1 MTPPPFYPLDT
12 FIRNRMPL
20 LSLKRL
26 LLCFCLCVINLPGL
40 AAKMPGPDDVLIAS
54 SLFAATE
61 APSSGSTTTLA
72 ILMEPQGEWHGYWKQ
87 PGDVGLPTTF
97 TWHLPD
103 GVMVSDPAYPLPRTL
118 LIEGLMNHV
127 YEHPYALLVELTL
140 DGDLPGGTALPI
152 RVDMQYLACR
162 YDACVPERASLE
174 TTLHVGDG
182 HQSPD
187 VAARFANWR
196 QALPRPLAAQASFD
210 VEGDLLRLR
219 VPLPASVPIQN
230 PHLFSATKGAIDN
243 AAPQRVERRG
253 DELIVETRVGAQITD
268 VFQATLKLSDSLG
281 LDIDAKRGGPTS
293 APDSTS
299 NSSLSIILL
308 ALAGAI
314 AGGLLLNLMPCVFP
328 ILSLKAMSLA
338 RSGISPAIARR
349 DAVAYTSGVLLVCVL
364 LGAVLLAWRAA
375 GTQVGWAFQLQN
387 AAVILTLMLLTT
399 AIAFNLAGLFEL
411 AAIDAGTK
419 LTNQSGAGGAFW
431 TGALAAFIATP
442 CSGPFMAAALGAAL
456 VLPTAAAML
465 VFTGLGLGI
474 ALPFLMLGFIPALQR
489 RLPRPGP
496 WMGTLRRVLA
506 VPMFL
511 TALSLLWV
519 LSHQVPANALV
530 ASLGCAMLLALGLR
544 LTGLRQQKHKRNAW
558 LPASLALILALGLG
572 WSQVSGQTAP
582 ASDVQRHVFDEQQLA
597 QLRADKVPVFVYFTA
612 DWCITC
618 KVNEQVAINRDAT
631 AQAFAAA
638 GVVVMRGDWTNGDP
652 VITAFLERHGRSGVP
667 LYLWYGA
674 GEAEPRLLPQ
684 ILGPGSLLELVQR

>member
-1 MTPPPFYPLDT
+1 
-12 FIRNRMPL
+12 MPL

-26 LLCFCLCVINLPGL
+26 LLCFCLSVIGLPGW
-40 AAKMPGPDDVLIAS
+40 AAEMPGPDDVLIAS
-54 SLFAATE
+54 SLIASTE
-61 APSSGSTTTLA
+61 APSAGSTTTLA

-87 PGDVGLPTTF
+87 PGDVGLPAKF

-103 GVMVSDPAYPLPRTL
+103 GVTVGDPAYPLPQTL

-127 YEHPYALLVELTL
+127 YEHPYALLVDLTL
-140 DGDLPGGTALPI
+140 EDNLPDGTALPI

-162 YDACVPERASLE
+162 YDACVPERASLD

-182 HQSPD
+182 RQSPD
-187 VAARFANWR
+187 VAARFASWR
-196 QALPRPLAAQASFD
+196 QALPRPLAAPASFSVD
-210 VEGDLLRLR
+210 GDLLRLR
-219 VPLPASVPIQN
+219 VPLPASVSIQN

-243 AAPQRVERRG
+243 AAPQRVERHD
-253 DELIVETRVGAQITD
+253 DELIVETRAGDQIPD
-268 VFQATLKLSDSLG
+268 AFLATLKLSDSLG
-281 LDIDAKRGGPTS
+281 LDIDVRRGGPAS
-293 APDSTS
+293 AAGSGLNT
-299 NSSLSIILL
+299 ILF

-349 DAVAYTSGVLLVCVL
+349 DAVAYTSGVVLVCVL
-364 LGAVLLAWRAA
+364 LGAVLLALRAA
-375 GTQVGWAFQLQN
+375 GAQVGWAFQLQN
-387 AAVILTLMLLTT
+387 ASVILILMLLTT

-419 LTNQSGAGGAFW
+419 LTNQSGASGAFW

-465 VFTGLGLGI
+465 VFSGLGLGI
-474 ALPFLMLGFIPALQR
+474 ALPFLLLGFIPALQR

-496 WMGTLRRVLA
+496 WMETLRRLLA

-511 TALSLLWV
+511 TALALLWV
-519 LSHQVPANALV
+519 LSHQVPADALV
-530 ASLGCAMLLALGLR
+530 ASLGCAMLLALGLW
-544 LTGLRQQKHKRNAW
+544 LTGLWQQKLKRNAW
-558 LPASLALILALGLG
+558 LPSALALILSLGLG

-582 ASDVQRHVFDEQQLA
+582 AIDVQRRAFDEQQLA
-597 QLRADKVPVFVYFTA
+597 QLRADKVPVFLYFTA

-618 KVNEQVAINRDAT
+618 KVNEQVAINREAT

-638 GVVVMRGDWTNGDP
+638 GVEVMRGDWTNGDP

-684 ILGPGSLLELVQR
+684 ILRPDSLPELVRR

>member
-1 MTPPPFYPLDT
+1 
-12 FIRNRMPL
+12 MPL

-26 LLCFCLCVINLPGL
+26 LLCFCLCIINLPGM
-40 AAKMPGPDDVLIAS
+40 AAEMPGPDDVLIAS
-54 SLFAATE
+54 SLIASTE
-61 APSSGSTTTLA
+61 SPSSGSTTTLA
-72 ILMEPQGEWHGYWKQ
+72 IYMEPQGEWHGYWKQ
-87 PGDVGLPTTF
+87 PGDVGLPATF

-103 GVMVSDPAYPLPRTL
+103 GVSVGDPAYPLPQTL

-127 YEHPYALLVELTL
+127 YEHPYALLVDLTL
-140 DGDLPGGTALPI
+140 DDGLPDGTALPI

-162 YDACVPERASLE
+162 YDACVPERASLD
-174 TTLHVGDG
+174 TTLHVGGG

-187 VAARFANWR
+187 VAARFASWR
-196 QALPRPLAAQASFD
+196 QALPRPLAAPASFNVD
-210 VEGDLLRLR
+210 GDLLRLR
-219 VPLPASVPIQN
+219 VPLPASVSIQD
-230 PHLFSATKGAIDN
+230 PYLFSATRGAIDN

-253 DELIVETRVGAQITD
+253 DELILETRVGDQVPDT
-268 VFQATLKLSDSLG
+268 FLATLKLSDDLG
-281 LDIDAKRGGPTS
+281 LDINATRDGPTS
-293 APDSTS
+293 APDSR
-299 NSSLSIILL
+299 LSIILL

-349 DAVAYTSGVLLVCVL
+349 DAVAYTSGVVLVCVL
-364 LGAVLLAWRAA
+364 LGAVLLVLRAA
-375 GTQVGWAFQLQN
+375 GAQVGWAFQLQN

-411 AAIDAGTK
+411 AAIDAGAK

-465 VFTGLGLGI
+465 VFAGLGLGI
-474 ALPFLMLGFIPALQR
+474 ALPFLLLGFIPALQR

-496 WMGTLRRVLA
+496 WMGTLRRLLA

-511 TALSLLWV
+511 TALALLWV

-530 ASLGCAMLLALGLR
+530 ASLGCAMLLALGLW
-544 LTGLRQQKHKRNAW
+544 LTGLWQQKLKRNAW

-582 ASDVQRHVFDEQQLA
+582 ASDVQRRVFDEQQLA
-597 QLRADKVPVFVYFTA
+597 QLRADKVPVFLYFTA

-618 KVNEQVAINRDAT
+618 TVNEQVAINREAT

-638 GVVVMRGDWTNGDP
+638 GVEMMRGDWTNGDP
-652 VITAFLERHGRSGVP
+652 VITSFLERHGRSGVP

-684 ILGPGSLLELVQR
+684 ILGPDSLLELVQR

>member
-1 MTPPPFYPLDT
+1 
-12 FIRNRMPL
+12 MPL

-26 LLCFCLCVINLPGL
+26 LLCFCLCMINLPGM
-40 AAKMPGPDDVLIAS
+40 AAEMPGPDDVLIAS
-54 SLFAATE
+54 SLIAATE
-61 APSSGSTTTLA
+61 SPSPGSTTTLA
-72 ILMEPQGEWHGYWKQ
+72 IYMEPQGEWHGYWKQ
-87 PGDVGLPTTF
+87 PGDVGLPATF

-103 GVMVSDPAYPLPRTL
+103 GVSVGDPAYPLPQTL

-127 YEHPYALLVELTL
+127 YEHPYALLVDLTL
-140 DGDLPGGTALPI
+140 DDGLPGGTALPI

-162 YDACVPERASLE
+162 YDACVPERASLD

-187 VAARFANWR
+187 VAARFAGWR
-196 QALPRPLAAQASFD
+196 QALPRPLAAPASFNVD
-210 VEGDLLRLR
+210 GDLLRLR
-219 VPLPASVPIQN
+219 VPLPASVSIQD
-230 PHLFSATKGAIDN
+230 PHLFSATRGAIDN

-253 DELIVETRVGAQITD
+253 DELILETRVGDQVPDT
-268 VFQATLKLSDSLG
+268 FLATLKLSDDLG
-281 LDIDAKRGGPTS
+281 LDINATRDGPTS
-293 APDSTS
+293 APDSR
-299 NSSLSIILL
+299 LSIILL

-349 DAVAYTSGVLLVCVL
+349 DAVAYTSGVVLVCVL
-364 LGAVLLAWRAA
+364 LGAALLVLRAA
-375 GTQVGWAFQLQN
+375 GAQVGWAFQLQN

-411 AAIDAGTK
+411 AAIDAGAK
-419 LTNQSGAGGAFW
+419 LTNQSGASGAFW

-465 VFTGLGLGI
+465 VFAGLGLGI
-474 ALPFLMLGFIPALQR
+474 ALPFLLLGFIPALQR

-496 WMGTLRRVLA
+496 WMGTLRRLLA

-511 TALSLLWV
+511 TALALLWV
-519 LSHQVPANALV
+519 LSQQVPANALV
-530 ASLGCAMLLALGLR
+530 ASLGCAMLLALGLW
-544 LTGLRQQKHKRNAW
+544 LTGLWQQKLKRNAW
-558 LPASLALILALGLG
+558 LPAALALILALGLG

-582 ASDVQRHVFDEQQLA
+582 ALDVQRRAFDEQQLA

-618 KVNEQVAINRDAT
+618 KVNEQVAINRKAT

-638 GVVVMRGDWTNGDP
+638 GVEMMRGDWTNGDP
-652 VITAFLERHGRSGVP
+652 VITSFLERQGRSGVP

-684 ILGPGSLLELVQR
+684 ILGPDSLLELVQR

>member
-1 MTPPPFYPLDT
+1 
-12 FIRNRMPL
+12 MPL

-26 LLCFCLCVINLPGL
+26 LLCFCLCVINLPGM
-40 AAKMPGPDDVLIAS
+40 AAEMPGPDDVLIAS
-54 SLFAATE
+54 SLIAATE
-61 APSSGSTTTLA
+61 SPSSGSTTTLA
-72 ILMEPQGEWHGYWKQ
+72 IYMEPQGEWHGYWKQ
-87 PGDVGLPTTF
+87 PGDVGLPATF

-103 GVMVSDPAYPLPRTL
+103 GVSVGDPAYPLPQTL

-127 YEHPYALLVELTL
+127 YEHPYALLVDLTL
-140 DGDLPGGTALPI
+140 DDGLPDGTALPI

-162 YDACVPERASLE
+162 YDACVPERASLD
-174 TTLHVGDG
+174 TTLHVGGG

-187 VAARFANWR
+187 VAARFASWR
-196 QALPRPLAAQASFD
+196 QALPRPLAAPASFNVD
-210 VEGDLLRLR
+210 GDLLRLR
-219 VPLPASVPIQN
+219 VPLPASVSIQD
-230 PHLFSATKGAIDN
+230 PHLFSATRGAIDN

-253 DELIVETRVGAQITD
+253 DELILETRVGDQVPDT
-268 VFQATLKLSDSLG
+268 FLATLKLSDDLG
-281 LDIDAKRGGPTS
+281 LDINATRDGPTS
-293 APDSTS
+293 APDSR
-299 NSSLSIILL
+299 LSIILL

-349 DAVAYTSGVLLVCVL
+349 DAVAYTSGVVLVCVL
-364 LGAVLLAWRAA
+364 LGAVLLVLRAA
-375 GTQVGWAFQLQN
+375 GAQVGWAFQLQN

-411 AAIDAGTK
+411 AAIDAGAK

-465 VFTGLGLGI
+465 VFAGLGLGI
-474 ALPFLMLGFIPALQR
+474 ALPFLLLGFIPALQR

-496 WMGTLRRVLA
+496 WMGTLRRLLA

-511 TALSLLWV
+511 TALALLWV

-530 ASLGCAMLLALGLR
+530 ASLGCAMLLALGLW
-544 LTGLRQQKHKRNAW
+544 LTGLRQQKLKRNAW
-558 LPASLALILALGLG
+558 FPAALALILALGLG

-582 ASDVQRHVFDEQQLA
+582 ALDVQRRAFDEQQLA
-597 QLRADKVPVFVYFTA
+597 QLRADKVPVFLYFTA

-618 KVNEQVAINRDAT
+618 KVNEQVAINREAT

-638 GVVVMRGDWTNGDP
+638 GVEMMRGDWTNGDP
-652 VITAFLERHGRSGVP
+652 VITSFLERHGRSGVP

-684 ILGPGSLLELVQR
+684 ILGPDSLLELVQQ

>member
-1 MTPPPFYPLDT
+1 
-12 FIRNRMPL
+12 MPL
-20 LSLKRL
+20 LSLNRL
-26 LLCFCLCVINLPGL
+26 LLCLCLCAFNLPSL
-40 AAKMPGPDDVLIAS
+40 AAEMPGPDDVLIAS
-54 SLFAATE
+54 SLIASTE

-72 ILMEPQGEWHGYWKQ
+72 IFMEPQGEWHGYWKQ
-87 PGDVGLPTTF
+87 PGDVGLPAKF

-103 GVMVSDPAYPLPRTL
+103 GVTVGDPAYPLPQTL

-127 YEHPYALLVELTL
+127 YEHPYALLV
-140 DGDLPGGTALPI
+140 DLSLEDNLPDGTALPI

-162 YDACVPERASLE
+162 YDACVPERASLGM
-174 TTLHVGDG
+174 TLHVGDG
-182 HQSPD
+182 HQSPG
-187 VAARFANWR
+187 VAARFASWR
-196 QALPRPLAAQASFD
+196 QALPRPLAAPASYD
-210 VEGDLLRLR
+210 VDGDRLSLR
-219 VPLPASVPIQN
+219 VPLPAGVSIRN

-253 DELIVETRVGAQITD
+253 DELILETRAGAQVPD
-268 VFQATLKLSDSLG
+268 AFQATLKLSDDLG
-281 LDIDAKRGGPTS
+281 LDIHAKRGSPAS
-293 APDSTS
+293 APDSG
-299 NSSLSIILL
+299 LSVILF

-328 ILSLKAMSLA
+328 ILSLKALSLA

-349 DAVAYTSGVLLVCVL
+349 DAVAYTSGVVLVCVL
-364 LGAVLLAWRAA
+364 LGAVLLALRAA
-375 GTQVGWAFQLQN
+375 GAQVGWAFQLQN
-387 AAVILTLMLLTT
+387 ASVILTLMLLTT

-411 AAIDAGTK
+411 AAIDAGAK
-419 LTNQSGAGGAFW
+419 LTKQSGVGGAFW

-465 VFTGLGLGI
+465 VFAGLGLGI
-474 ALPFLMLGFIPALQR
+474 ALPFLALGFVPSLQR

-496 WMGTLRRVLA
+496 WMGTLRYVLA

-511 TALSLLWV
+511 TALALLWV

-530 ASLGCAMLLALGLR
+530 ASLGCAMLLALGLW
-544 LTGLRQQKHKRNAW
+544 LTGLWQQKLKRNAW
-558 LPASLALILALGLG
+558 LPAAVALILSLGLG
-572 WSQVSGQTAP
+572 WSLVTGQTAP
-582 ASDVQRHVFDEQQLA
+582 ASDVQRHVFDEKQLA
-597 QLRADKVPVFVYFTA
+597 QLRADKVPVFLYFTA

-618 KVNEQVAINRDAT
+618 KANEQVAIDRDAT

-638 GVVVMRGDWTNGDP
+638 GVEVMRGDWTNGDP

-684 ILGPGSLLELVQR
+684 ILRPDSLPELVQR

>member
-1 MTPPPFYPLDT
+1 
-12 FIRNRMPL
+12 
-20 LSLKRL
+20 
-26 LLCFCLCVINLPGL
+26 
-40 AAKMPGPDDVLIAS
+40 
-54 SLFAATE
+54 
-61 APSSGSTTTLA
+61 
-72 ILMEPQGEWHGYWKQ
+72 MEPQGEWHGYWKQ
-87 PGDVGLPTTF
+87 PGDVGLPATF

-127 YEHPYALLVELTL
+127 YEQPYALLVDLTL
-140 DGDLPGGTALPI
+140 DDDLPDGTALPI

-162 YDACVPERASLE
+162 YDACVPERASLN

-187 VAARFANWR
+187 VAARFASWR
-196 QALPRPLAAQASFD
+196 QALPRPLAASASFD

-219 VPLPASVPIQN
+219 VPLPASVPIQD
-230 PHLFSATKGAIDN
+230 PHLFSAIKGAIEN

-253 DELIVETRVGAQITD
+253 DELILETRVGDQVPDTF
-268 VFQATLKLSDSLG
+268 VATLKLSDSLG

-474 ALPFLMLGFIPALQR
+474 ALPFLMLGFIPSLQR

-530 ASLGCAMLLALGLR
+530 ASLGCAMLLALGLW

-558 LPASLALILALGLG
+558 LPTSLALILALGLG

-631 AQAFAAA
+631 AQAFAVA

>member
-1 MTPPPFYPLDT
+1 
-12 FIRNRMPL
+12 
-20 LSLKRL
+20 
-26 LLCFCLCVINLPGL
+26 
-40 AAKMPGPDDVLIAS
+40 MPGPDDVLIAS

-61 APSSGSTTTLA
+61 APSSGSTTALA

-87 PGDVGLPTTF
+87 PGDVGLPATF

-230 PHLFSATKGAIDN
+230 PHLFSATKGAIDD
-243 AAPQRVERRG
+243 AAPQHFERRG
-253 DELIVETRVGAQITD
+253 DDLFIETRIRDEISDA
-268 VFQATLKLSDSLG
+268 FLATLKLSDNLG
-281 LDIDAKRGGPTS
+281 LDIDARRGGSAS
-293 APDSTS
+293 APASTS
-299 NSSLSIILL
+299 ESSLSITLI

-338 RSGISPAIARR
+338 RSGTSPAIARR
-349 DAVAYTSGVLLVCVL
+349 DAVAYTSGVVLVCVL
-364 LGAVLLAWRAA
+364 MGILLLVLRAGGA
-375 GTQVGWAFQLQN
+375 QVGWAFQLQN
-387 AAVILTLMLLTT
+387 AGVILTLMLLTT

-411 AAIDAGTK
+411 ASIDAGTK
-419 LTNQSGAGGAFW
+419 LTSRSGAAGAFW

-456 VLPTAAAML
+456 VLPTAAALL
-465 VFTGLGLGI
+465 VFAGLGLGI
-474 ALPFLMLGFIPALQR
+474 ALPFLLIGFIPALQR

-496 WMGTLRRVLA
+496 WMATLRRLLA

-511 TALSLLWV
+511 TALALLWV

-530 ASLGCAMLLALGLR
+530 SSLGCAMLLALGLW
-544 LTGLRQQKHKRNAW
+544 LTGLRQQKLKRNAW

-572 WSQVSGQTAP
+572 WGQVSGQTAP
-582 ASDVQRHVFDEQQLA
+582 ASDVQRRVFNEQQLA
-597 QLRADKVPVFVYFTA
+597 QLRADKVPVFLYFTA
-612 DWCITC
+612 DWCIIC

-674 GEAEPRLLPQ
+674 GEPEPRLLPQ